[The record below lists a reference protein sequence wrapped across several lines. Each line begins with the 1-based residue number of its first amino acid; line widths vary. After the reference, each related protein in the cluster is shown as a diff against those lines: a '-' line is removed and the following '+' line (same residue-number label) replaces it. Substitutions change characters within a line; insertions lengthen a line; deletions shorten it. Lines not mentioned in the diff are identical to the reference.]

1 MTPSIPAMISR
12 RNVVQLLSFAAACAA
27 PAAAWAQPRTYDIVM
42 HRAGG
47 CGCCRAWAEH
57 LQRTSR
63 FRATTIDETDMQ
75 AVKRRLGVPADLTS
89 CHTGEV
95 EGFVIEGHVPADNIL
110 RLLSER
116 PSGVRGLAVPGMPIG
131 SPGMESGERRDPY
144 QVFAFR
150 ADGTR
155 YEFSRHGG

>member
-1 MTPSIPAMISR
+1 
-12 RNVVQLLSFAAACAA
+12 
-27 PAAAWAQPRTYDIVM
+27 M

-63 FRATTIDETDMQ
+63 FRATTVDETDMQ

-95 EGFVIEGHVPADNIL
+95 EGFVIEGHVPADDIL

-131 SPGMESGERRDPY
+131 SPGMESGARRDAY